1 MTNVHVL
8 LNALNLISMPNT
20 IRVSGTLYIYTL
32 SLYVGLTRYQLQG
45 FMKFITESVERLIG
59 PDTEICAFNGI
70 LNILNFVWSIYEFVS
85 VSVTIDIRV

>member
-20 IRVSGTLYIYTL
+20 IRVSGTLYIYTI
-32 SLYVGLTRYQLQG
+32 GLRRYQLQG

-70 LNILNFVWSIYEFVS
+70 LNILKFGV
-85 VSVTIDIRV
+85 